1 MTDSAQKHDHV
12 ANLLH
17 AFERKHVGALLRH
30 FSESVRAFESSEW
43 ETCILKAG
51 KFVEAVIKA
60 LAKHA
65 ELELP
70 KARKFKV
77 DDFIEKLRKV
87 DDTKFDDSI
96 RLLIPRNCRFIY
108 DVASNRGSRHDPGE
122 IDANKM
128 DAIAVVQN
136 ISWVLAEMVRLSHK
150 GALKPDDAAD
160 VVDGLMEK
168 RYPDIEDIDGR
179 LYVNLE
185 RLSAP
190 DIALLLLDR
199 KYPGRFGRD
208 DLLLALLRHD
218 DIKKSN
224 AQVAMTRIKKYID
237 DDGKGN
243 LKLRANGRQKAADIR
258 SSKRNRATNSKK

>member
-12 ANLLH
+12 ANLLR

-30 FSESVRAFESSEW
+30 FSESVRAFEGSEW

-70 KARKFKV
+70 NARKFKV

-87 DDTKFDDSI
+87 NDTKFGDSI

-136 ISWVLAEMVRLSHK
+136 ISWVLAEMIRLSHK

-168 RYPDIEDIDGR
+168 RYPDIEEIDGR
-179 LYVNLE
+179 LYVN
-185 RLSAP
+185 RDGLSAP
-190 DIALLLLDR
+190 DISLLVLER
-199 KYPGRFGRD
+199 KYPARIGREE
-208 DLLLALLRHD
+208 LLATLLRHHGVT
-218 DIKKSN
+218 KNN
-224 AQVAMTRIKKYID
+224 AQVAMTRIVKKFTD
-237 DDGKGN
+237 DDGQGN
-243 LKLRANGRQKAADIR
+243 LKLRANGRQKAASIR
-258 SSKRNRATNSKK
+258 ASGKT

>member
-1 MTDSAQKHDHV
+1 MTDSARKYDHV
-12 ANLLH
+12 ANLLR
-17 AFERKHVGALLRH
+17 AFERKHVDALLRH
-30 FSESVRAFESSEW
+30 FSESVRAFEGSSW
-43 ETCILKAG
+43 EACILKAG

-70 KARKFKV
+70 NARKFKV
-77 DDFIEKLRKV
+77 DDFIEKLRKA

-136 ISWVLAEMVRLSHK
+136 ISWVLGEMIRLSHK

-179 LYVNLE
+179 LYVNLDGV
-185 RLSAP
+185 SAP
-190 DIALLLLDR
+190 DIALLVLER
-199 KYPGRFGRD
+199 KYPARFGHD
-208 DLLLALLRHD
+208 KLLETLLRHEGVR
-218 DIKKSN
+218 KNN
-224 AQVAMTRIKKYID
+224 AQVAMTRIRKYID

-243 LKLRANGRQKAADIR
+243 LKLRANGRQRAAGIR
-258 SSKRNRATNSKK
+258 SSRKD